1 MLIVMLLNVSPLFS
15 QTDTLQI
22 PTNNSISDTVVYTP
36 IGLMEL
42 LMRDLEQ
49 CDIDRIELKKTKA
62 ELTLVYLDLAKK
74 ENTVTQLKRELKEV
88 REYNDTLVA
97 NNLQMTLD
105 NGKELKKVRRSK
117 RFWTTTTF
125 VGFLTAVGVHL
136 NWKNSYIEW

>member
-1 MLIVMLLNVSPLFS
+1 MLLNVSPLFS
-15 QTDTLQI
+15 QTDTLQNPI
-22 PTNNSISDTVVYTP
+22 EKPLNDTLVYTP

-74 ENTVTQLKRELKEV
+74 ENTVTQLKRELKEL
-88 REYNDTLVA
+88 REYNDTISA
-97 NNLQMTLD
+97 QNLNLALESEKQT
-105 NGKELKKVRRSK
+105 KKLRRSK

>member
-1 MLIVMLLNVSPLFS
+1 MLLTASPLFS
-15 QTDTLQI
+15 QTDTLKNPI
-22 PTNNSISDTVVYTP
+22 EKPLNDTLVYTP

-49 CDIDRIELKKTKA
+49 CDIERIELKKTKA
-62 ELTLVYLDLAKK
+62 ELTLVYLDFAKK
-74 ENTVTQLKRELKEV
+74 ENTVTQLKRELKEL

-105 NGKELKKVRRSK
+105 NEKELKKIRRSK

-136 NWKNSYIEW
+136 NWKNSYIE

>member
-1 MLIVMLLNVSPLFS
+1 
-15 QTDTLQI
+15 
-22 PTNNSISDTVVYTP
+22 
-36 IGLMEL
+36 MEL

-74 ENTVTQLKRELKEV
+74 ENTVTQLKRELKEL

-117 RFWTTTTF
+117 RFWTTTTL
-125 VGFLTAVGVHL
+125 VGILTAVGVHL